1 MLEGLGA
8 AIGFY
13 LVYNYTPNGALYWL
27 VIITVLSIGASYF
40 PARGATHVSG
50 RAWRISSRDRNIEDT
65 LNTEGRK

>member
-40 PARGATHVSG
+40 PARGATHVSV
-50 RAWRISSRDRNIEDT
+50 RAS
-65 LNTEGRK
+65 LAYQ